1 MRFHDV
7 SYIEATP
14 RYDKKQKLR
23 VSIELADFSVYHAG
37 PVDSVTAEMKE
48 GKSEVVCE
56 AGKRSRSARTRT
68 AW

>member
-23 VSIELADFSVYHAG
+23 VSIELADFSVYYTQG
-37 PVDSVTAEMKE
+37 LSTP
-48 GKSEVVCE
+48 
-56 AGKRSRSARTRT
+56 
-68 AW
+68 